1 MSLAVIDDRPL
12 ERPTWVELMRPAA
25 ELATSVAA
33 TEFVPGEMRNRP
45 DVIAAA
51 ILFGAEL
58 GIGPMVSLA
67 KIAVVKGRPAPS
79 AELGRALALGAGH
92 EIWVE
97 DTTNTRVT
105 IAGKRR
111 NSSHVFKVTWTMDDA
126 RRAGLASNPA
136 YTKYPRQMLLA
147 RASAELVRQMCPDV
161 LGGITLFAEEAADLP
176 DNDAPNPFSPAATT
190 ITAAPAAGETVK
202 RQRAPVRKAKQ
213 TPPDP
218 VPEAVD
224 NAPTPEASDTPPDG
238 PSDDDETESAGG
250 PTAAQLKLIHTAF
263 SEAGYDERGDRLAAV
278 AALVGHPV
286 ESSKAITRD
295 EASQV
300 IAGLEKIRTGEYSFT
315 VDLEGNWHIDI
326 HGDLPEDAT

>member
-1 MSLAVIDDRPL
+1 MSLAVIDPPV

-25 ELATSVAA
+25 ELATSIAA

-161 LGGITLFAEEAADLP
+161 LGGITLFAEEAQDLP
-176 DNDAPNPFSPAATT
+176 DSDAPNPFSPAALTPSAGVPT
-190 ITAAPAAGETVK
+190 RAAGEPTVK

-213 TPPDP
+213 DKPDP
-218 VPEAVD
+218 VAEAVD
-224 NAPTPEASDTPPDG
+224 NAPTPEPQPVEAPADAV
-238 PSDDDETESAGG
+238 SAGG
-250 PTAAQLKLIHTAF
+250 PTAAQTRLAMAAF
-263 SEAGYDERGDRLAAV
+263 SEQGYDERDDRLAAT

-286 ESSKAITRD
+286 NSWNDLSRD

-300 IAGLEKIRTGEYSFT
+300 IAGLQKVVSGEYSFT
-315 VDLEGNWHIDI
+315 VDLEGNWHINI
-326 HGDLPEDAT
+326 HGDLDEDKP

>member
-1 MSLAVIDDRPL
+1 MSLVALDHQPAV

-92 EIWVE
+92 EVWVE

-111 NSSHVFKVTWTMDDA
+111 NQTHVFKVTWTMDDA

-161 LGGITLFAEEAADLP
+161 LGGITVFAEEAVDLP
-176 DNDAPNPFSPAATT
+176 DSDAPFSPVTAAAVTGEPATT
-190 ITAAPAAGETVK
+190 K
-202 RQRAPVRKAKQ
+202 RQRKPARNAKAAATIPAQAPVEPVE
-213 TPPDP
+213 TSNNPD
-218 VPEAVD
+218 
-224 NAPTPEASDTPPDG
+224 TTDTP
-238 PSDDDETESAGG
+238 DDADHPTDAQTKLAMAAFTE
-250 PTAAQLKLIHTAF
+250 L
-263 SEAGYDERGDRLAAV
+263 GYTDRDDRLAATT
-278 AALVGHPV
+278 
-286 ESSKAITRD
+286 AILTRPITSWND
-295 EASQV
+295 VTRSEASTV
-300 IAGLEKIRTGEYSFT
+300 ITALDHLKTGDYSFT
-315 VDLEGNWHIDI
+315 IDPHGNWHLNIRN
-326 HGDLPEDAT
+326 DLEEDT